1 MDHERKN
8 RSDKYFEKKEH
19 HEKHDKLQKIGLSE
33 EEGNLIEGIDT
44 MSAEELYKFME
55 NKFDKIIKT
64 NEKLFPKICKA
75 AQKRIN
81 SFMKEFK

>member
-1 MDHERKN
+1 M
-8 RSDKYFEKKEH
+8 
-19 HEKHDKLQKIGLSE
+19 
-33 EEGNLIEGIDT
+33 IEGIDT